1 MITGLVS
8 EKKQSHSNAA
18 AVSARGSG
26 YPAVEP
32 VQHRAENLLSPV
44 SHGMTLQRFM
54 ASPPATRPAQEQG
67 KDNAAIQ
74 RKITYSESVPDCE
87 VLYEKIQEK
96 VFWLKD
102 VVFYTKVKYDKNG
115 KFLSGEEYDPI
126 RDAIEDIEGRNSVWS
141 VAMATTQIAKHLAQR
156 FPKPPTETSD
166 AGKWKMTK
174 DEFKWYIVQNFKTMS
189 KVVLDSQF
197 EFDGLSG
204 TDDEKTH
211 SEMNSLGKLDE
222 YINGKKWGKEE
233 EGQHNLVLWI
243 NNSPCFV
250 DGKCAQN
257 ITSWDKLKYF
267 KNFTIKFLSPYGI
280 LNKLKSNKTEFHE
293 SVSLLKSKNITLEV
307 IQTNELPMEHAA
319 NSNEEEIVKKK
330 IVIAE
335 RALASVNNEVDVD

>member
-18 AVSARGSG
+18 AVSAGSAG

-32 VQHRAENLLSPV
+32 VQRRAENLMSPA
-44 SHGMTLQRFM
+44 SHGMALQRFM
-54 ASPPATRPAQEQG
+54 AYPPATHPGLA
-67 KDNAAIQ
+67 KDSAAIQ
-74 RKITYSESVPDCE
+74 RKITYTESVPDSE
-87 VLYEKIQEK
+87 VLYAKIQEK

-102 VVFYTKVKYDKNG
+102 VMFYTNVKYNKDG
-115 KFLSGEEYDPI
+115 KFISGDEYDPI
-126 RDAIEDIEGRNSVWS
+126 RDAIEDIEGRKAVWS
-141 VAMATTQIAKHLAQR
+141 VAMAATQIAKNLAER

-166 AGKWKMTK
+166 AGKWNMSK

-211 SEMNSLGKLDE
+211 SEMNSLGKLDK
-222 YINGKKWGKEE
+222 YIEQKKWTKED

-293 SVSLLKSKNITLEV
+293 SVSLLKSNNITLEV
-307 IQTNELPMEHAA
+307 IQTNELPMEHAE
-319 NSNEEEIVKKK
+319 NKEEQEIVRKK
-330 IVIAE
+330 IIIAE
-335 RALASVNNEVDVD
+335 RALNSVDKMENVD